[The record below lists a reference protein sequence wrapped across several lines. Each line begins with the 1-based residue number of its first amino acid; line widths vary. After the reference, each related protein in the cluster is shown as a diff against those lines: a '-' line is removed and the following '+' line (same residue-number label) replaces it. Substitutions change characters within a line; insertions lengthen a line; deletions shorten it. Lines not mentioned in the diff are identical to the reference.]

1 MKIKEV
7 IEELKENPDE
17 ILTSVDE
24 PNLKKIIDYL
34 TDTTYYDQ
42 HLKAIDKSKHNKA

>member
-1 MKIKEV
+1 
-7 IEELKENPDE
+7 
-17 ILTSVDE
+17 
-24 PNLKKIIDYL
+24 L